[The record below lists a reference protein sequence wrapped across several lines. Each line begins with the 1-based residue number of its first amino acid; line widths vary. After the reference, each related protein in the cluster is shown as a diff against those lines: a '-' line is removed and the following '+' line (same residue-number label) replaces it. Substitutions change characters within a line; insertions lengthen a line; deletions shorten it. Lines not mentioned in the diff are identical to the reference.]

1 MEMETRRVRRFVS
14 HNQRRNNT
22 LLPLQSP
29 SSSSNHLSNTISFF
43 YCDYKFTSFNKP
55 LFNFGRKYA
64 KFFRLWFSIGL
75 GFALSAMLAVTL
87 IMLWELAIALNLCG
101 ESNEIR
107 SITSELLFGFPHLL
121 SGFTLSLADVGYICI
136 STVISVFLHEF
147 GHALAATSEGIQIEY
162 IAIFIAVLFPGA
174 LVAFNDELLQASQ
187 HLTALRVYSAGI
199 WHNAVCCAS
208 CGLTLFLLPLL
219 LFPFYSSAHG
229 PMVLGVPPTSPLFG
243 YLAPGDVIVSV
254 DNVPIRNAQ
263 EWLKLNTLTY
273 DIQLKNV
280 NISQHT
286 GDSGVLNNRKGYC
299 VPSLVMEASK
309 ITELLENQHVCPREL
324 TSFVKISCSDNIT
337 LDDGQS
343 ETDPSNGRW
352 NMYCLNPKDVVKLDK
367 CGDGWGLATSKGS
380 SCSCSQDEFCLAPV
394 QEPGMVWVEI
404 TYSSPSHECLH
415 KGNRFPVSNTSD
427 LKETNCGATF
437 IFAGDLISMA
447 HSIHL
452 TSYQPRWG
460 PKIVAYFPN
469 FLERILIWTF
479 HVSLALA
486 LLNGLPVYF
495 LDGESILEA
504 TLSHFTSLSPRKRK
518 KVLRLCLLCGLLVSI
533 FGLFRLLL

>member
-1 MEMETRRVRRFVS
+1 MES
-14 HNQRRNNT
+14 
-22 LLPLQSP
+22 
-29 SSSSNHLSNTISFF
+29 
-43 YCDYKFTSFNKP
+43 
-55 LFNFGRKYA
+55 
-64 KFFRLWFSIGL
+64 
-75 GFALSAMLAVTL
+75 
-87 IMLWELAIALNLCG
+87 
-101 ESNEIR
+101 
-107 SITSELLFGFPHLL
+107 
-121 SGFTLSLADVGYICI
+121 
-136 STVISVFLHEF
+136 
-147 GHALAATSEGIQIEY
+147 SEGIQIEY

-174 LVAFNDELLQASQ
+174 LVAFNDELVQASQ

-199 WHNAVCCAS
+199 WHNAVCCAA

-219 LFPFYSSAHG
+219 LFPLYSSGHG
-229 PMVLGVPPTSPLFG
+229 AMVLDVPPTSPLFG
-243 YLAPGDVIVSV
+243 YLAPGDVIISV

-273 DIQLKNV
+273 DTQLKNV

-286 GDSGVLNNRKGYC
+286 GDLGVLNNRKGYC

-324 TSFVKISCSDNIT
+324 STFVKISCSDNIT
-337 LDDGQS
+337 LDDGHS
-343 ETDPSNGRW
+343 ETDLSNGRR
-352 NMYCLNPKDVVKLDK
+352 NIYCLNAKDVVKLDK

-404 TYSSPSHECLH
+404 TYSSLSHECLH
-415 KGNRFPVSNTSD
+415 EENRLPVSNSSD
-427 LKETNCGATF
+427 LEETNCGATF
-437 IFAGDLISMA
+437 IFAGDVISMA

-460 PKIVAYFPN
+460 PNIVAYFPN

>member
-1 MEMETRRVRRFVS
+1 MES
-14 HNQRRNNT
+14 
-22 LLPLQSP
+22 
-29 SSSSNHLSNTISFF
+29 
-43 YCDYKFTSFNKP
+43 
-55 LFNFGRKYA
+55 
-64 KFFRLWFSIGL
+64 
-75 GFALSAMLAVTL
+75 
-87 IMLWELAIALNLCG
+87 
-101 ESNEIR
+101 
-107 SITSELLFGFPHLL
+107 
-121 SGFTLSLADVGYICI
+121 
-136 STVISVFLHEF
+136 
-147 GHALAATSEGIQIEY
+147 SEGIQIEY
-162 IAIFIAVLFPGA
+162 IAIFMAVLFPGA
-174 LVAFNDELLQASQ
+174 LVAFNDELVQASQ

-199 WHNAVCCAS
+199 WHNAVGRSPERGGLLFSVGRIPCEGHVSVNAARVSVCLCVLLERTVSLPTRFRSVFQCCFCFKCEGRTNNVNDEMKEGSVQKHFHIHFSLVWLPGVIRFHELTLNHNNLDVYMSAS

-219 LFPFYSSAHG
+219 LFPLYSSGHG
-229 PMVLGVPPTSPLFG
+229 AMVLDVPPTSPLFG
-243 YLAPGDVIVSV
+243 YLAPGDVIISV

-273 DIQLKNV
+273 DTQLKNV

-286 GDSGVLNNRKGYC
+286 GDLGVLNNRKGYC

-324 TSFVKISCSDNIT
+324 STFVKISCSDNIT

-343 ETDPSNGRW
+343 ETDLSNGRR
-352 NMYCLNPKDVVKLDK
+352 NIYCLNAKDVVKLDK

-404 TYSSPSHECLH
+404 TYSSLSHECLH
-415 KGNRFPVSNTSD
+415 EENRLPVSNSSD
-427 LKETNCGATF
+427 LEETNCGATF
-437 IFAGDLISMA
+437 IFAGDVISMA

-460 PKIVAYFPN
+460 PNIVAYFPN

-486 LLNGLPVYF
+486 LLNGLPVSDELLILGIALSQALV
-495 LDGESILEA
+495 LDMCIS
-504 TLSHFTSLSPRKRK
+504 SVNYP
-518 KVLRLCLLCGLLVSI
+518 
-533 FGLFRLLL
+533 

>member
-1 MEMETRRVRRFVS
+1 MEMETRRIRRFVN
-14 HNQRRNNT
+14 HQRRNNT
-22 LLPLQSP
+22 LLPLHTP

-55 LFNFGRKYA
+55 LFNFGRKYSN
-64 KFFRLWFSIGL
+64 FFRLWFSIGL
-75 GFALSAMLAVTL
+75 GFALSAMLGVTL
-87 IMLWELAIALNLCG
+87 VMLWELAIALNLCG

-107 SITSELLFGFPHLL
+107 SLISELLFGFPNLL
-121 SGFTLSLADVGYICI
+121 SGFTLSFADAGYICI
-136 STVISVFLHEF
+136 STIISVFLHEF
-147 GHALAATSEGIQIEY
+147 GHALAAASEGIQIEY

-174 LVAFNDELLQASQ
+174 LVAFNDELVQASQ

-199 WHNAVCCAS
+199 WHNAVCCAA

-219 LFPFYSSAHG
+219 LFPLYSSGHG
-229 PMVLGVPPTSPLFG
+229 AMVLDVPPTSPLFG
-243 YLAPGDVIVSV
+243 YLAPGDVIISV

-273 DIQLKNV
+273 DTQLKNV

-286 GDSGVLNNRKGYC
+286 GDLGVLNNRKGYC

-324 TSFVKISCSDNIT
+324 STFVKISCSDNIT
-337 LDDGQS
+337 LDDGHS
-343 ETDPSNGRW
+343 ETDLSNGRR
-352 NMYCLNPKDVVKLDK
+352 NIYCLNAKDVVKLDK

-404 TYSSPSHECLH
+404 TYSSLSHECLH
-415 KGNRFPVSNTSD
+415 EENRLPVSNSSD
-427 LKETNCGATF
+427 LEETNCGATF
-437 IFAGDLISMA
+437 IFAGDVISMA

-460 PKIVAYFPN
+460 PNIVAYFPN